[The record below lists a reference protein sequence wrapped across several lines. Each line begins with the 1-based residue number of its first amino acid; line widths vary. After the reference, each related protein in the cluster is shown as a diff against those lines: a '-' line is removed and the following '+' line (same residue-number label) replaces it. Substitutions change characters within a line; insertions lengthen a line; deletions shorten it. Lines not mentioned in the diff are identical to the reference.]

1 MDYLNKKFRFREF
14 KVYKDVRIFS
24 EELKKISKKK
34 FPKEEQFGLLSQLWR
49 ALDSIILNIA
59 EGSDRGTDKDFA
71 HFLNNAHTS
80 LNEVVACL
88 DIAFDRKYILI
99 RERDDF
105 LEKANLLAN
114 QLTAFR
120 KKLLNNPC
128 K

>member
-88 DIAFDRKYILI
+88 DIAFDRKYILT
-99 RERDDF
+99 EEHNYF